1 MIEHQIIDDVLP
13 SEQFKL
19 LTNIVKELN
28 YKYVPW
34 VSDKTDKDDN
44 RNYYFLHLLYNHDTP
59 ISSSF
64 AYIMNILGKYIPD
77 LRSLIR
83 VKVNLFPWT
92 HEIYEHSKHVDYDFT
107 VKSALISINTCNG
120 YTRLDSDTTVDS
132 IANRMLIF
140 DSSNPHNS
148 TTTSNAKGRF
158 NLNINYL

>member
-13 SEQFKL
+13 SEQFEQLSK
-19 LTNIVKELN
+19 IVRSLN
-28 YKYVPW
+28 YGFVPF
-34 VSDKTDKDDN
+34 VSSLNDEDN
-44 RNYYFLHLLYNHDTP
+44 YANWYFVDHLYNHDKP
-59 ISSSF
+59 LSS
-64 AYIMNILGKYIPD
+64 YYNTVINIIDKYIPD
-77 LRSLIR
+77 LHSLVRI
-83 VKVNLFPWT
+83 KANFFPWT
-92 HEIYEHSKHVDYDFT
+92 HKVYEHSKHVDYDFT

-140 DSSNPHNS
+140 DSSKPHNS